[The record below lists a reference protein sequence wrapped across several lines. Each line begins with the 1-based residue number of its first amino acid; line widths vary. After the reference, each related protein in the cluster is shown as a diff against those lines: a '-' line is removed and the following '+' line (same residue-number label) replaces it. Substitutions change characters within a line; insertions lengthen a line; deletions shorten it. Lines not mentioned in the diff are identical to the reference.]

1 MVRFAVRRR
10 TSSGRRRHLTRMVG
24 VLATGLA
31 LASTAACGS
40 SDSDSSKGGDDASAS
55 ASVAD
60 AKEAL
65 APYYKIR
72 VFPIPTE
79 GPSAAAGKRIWIVSC
94 GQQSPGCAAGVD
106 AGKTAAE
113 ALGWTVNVADGN
125 FGQNDGYSK
134 GIRQAVAA
142 KADAVL
148 LYGFSCES
156 VTAAA
161 NDAQEAGVKIVS
173 TLACGDDGTLTLA
186 ADVPDP
192 VAYNQLAGELSAWK
206 VIEETDGKANVLL
219 YNISGEETSE
229 ASAKGFTS
237 VIDKCASCSVKQ
249 IDVPIQNLGP
259 QLGAKVQSDLLANGN
274 ANAIQIPYA
283 SVYELG
289 VKAGLARV
297 NRDIFVMSAQQS
309 TSLYSDMHASGK
321 VTLGTVTTY
330 SPGQESWAAIDQL
343 NRLLNGEPVVPEGAF
358 IGVTDAEN
366 NLPAEGEA
374 FDSSSESEFFT
385 TKFPY
390 QDAYK
395 KLWNGS

>member
-1 MVRFAVRRR
+1 MI
-10 TSSGRRRHLTRMVG
+10 G

-31 LASTAACGS
+31 LVATAACGS
-40 SDSDSSKGGDDASAS
+40 SDSNGSKSGDSSSA
-55 ASVAD
+55 ATSVTA

-72 VFPIPTE
+72 VFPIPTS
-79 GPSAAAGKRIWIVSC
+79 GPTAAAGKRIWIVSC

-106 AGKTAAE
+106 AGKAAAE

-161 NDAQEAGVKIVS
+161 KEAQDAEVKVVS
-173 TLACGDDGTLTLA
+173 TLACGDDGTLKI
-186 ADVPDP
+186 ADDVANP

-229 ASAKGFTS
+229 ASAKGFKS
-237 VIDKCASCSVKQ
+237 VIDKCSSCSVKQ

-309 TSLYSDMHASGK
+309 TSLYTDMHSSGK

-358 IGVTDAEN
+358 IGITDADN
-366 NLPAEGEA
+366 NLPAKGEVFEG
-374 FDSSSESEFFT
+374 SSQAEFFST
-385 TKFPY
+385 QFPY

-395 KLWNGS
+395 KLWNGN